1 MRVRTPSFFY
11 SHTVMSA
18 PAPAPI
24 ATATATAAESSVD
37 SIVCKVQKHLDQLK
51 AKNTKLAE
59 DNAKLK
65 AQLAEARSSHSRIR
79 RIPKKKAGEE

>member
-1 MRVRTPSFFY
+1 
-11 SHTVMSA
+11 MSA
-18 PAPAPI
+18 PNTATVPAPAE
-24 ATATATAAESSVD
+24 ASVD
-37 SIVCKVQKHLDQLK
+37 TIVSKVQKHLDQLK

-65 AQLAEARSSHSRIR
+65 AQLSEARSSHSRIR